1 MKEKH
6 SSGMIYAL
14 ADYKQLVLAYKT
26 KHAELVKTVTFW
38 KTSVIWLAILTIGI
52 TVMVTFFLADTKRS
66 LGESNKN
73 ITWLNNKLEVISNRL
88 DRTQQELRVTKK
100 ELEKKEMLIRELE
113 KNMSTTSKKLLE
125 RLLKE
130 QEASVK

>member
-26 KHAELVKTVTFW
+26 KHAELLKTVTFW
-38 KTSVIWLAILTIGI
+38 KTSVIWLVILTIGI
-52 TVMVTFFLADTKRS
+52 SVMVIFFLADTKRS
-66 LGESNKN
+66 LAESNKN
-73 ITWLNNKLEVISNRL
+73 INWLNNKLEVVSNKL
-88 DRTQQELRVTKK
+88 DSTQQELKLTKE
-100 ELEKKEMLIRELE
+100 ELEKKEMLIKQLE
-113 KNMSTTSKKLLE
+113 KNMSTTTKKLLE

-130 QEASVK
+130 QETSVK

>member
-26 KHAELVKTVTFW
+26 KHAELVKVLAFW
-38 KTSVIWLAILTIGI
+38 KTSVIWLAIFTIGI
-52 TVMVTFFLADTKRS
+52 SAMVIFFLADTKRS
-66 LGESNKN
+66 LAESNKN
-73 ITWLNNKLEVISNRL
+73 INVLNNKLGVISNRL
-88 DRTQQELRVTKK
+88 DSAQQELKVTKE
-100 ELEKKEMLIRELE
+100 ELEKKEMLIRQLE

-125 RLLKE
+125 KLLKE
-130 QEASVK
+130 

>member
-6 SSGMIYAL
+6 GSGMIYAL

-26 KHAELVKTVTFW
+26 KYAELVKTVTFW
-38 KTSVIWLAILTIGI
+38 RTSVIWLAILTIGI
-52 TVMVTFFLADTKRS
+52 TVMVIFSLADTQKS
-66 LGESNKN
+66 LAESNKN
-73 ITWLNNKLEVISNRL
+73 INLLNNKLKVVSDRL
-88 DRTQQELRVTKK
+88 DSAHQELKVTKE

-125 RLLKE
+125 KVLKE
-130 QEASVK
+130 